1 MPIVPR
7 RTRMVTKPQRRV
19 SFKLLKVF
27 LIWRPRGSARPLVV
41 GKPAALFVVV
51 GDDEPRFRAV
61 NTSWPIFLVLVKMG
75 IENAMVVV
83 VENVFNDLVEKRERE
98 DVEGCL
104 FKETR
109 QKSGEEHRLGR
120 GCHGVGK
127 TVMRKIIVWRNWRI
141 GRAHV

>member
-1 MPIVPR
+1 
-7 RTRMVTKPQRRV
+7 MV
-19 SFKLLKVF
+19 
-27 LIWRPRGSARPLVV
+27 
-41 GKPAALFVVV
+41 
-51 GDDEPRFRAV
+51 
-61 NTSWPIFLVLVKMG
+61 
-75 IENAMVVV
+75 VVV

-127 TVMRKIIVWRNWRI
+127 TVMRKIIVWRNWRERERGQRLGTGGNEI
-141 GRAHV
+141 LTSHLGKTIIKKC